1 MNEEKI
7 LSTDNSTNKENTNDT
22 NIEIK
27 NPEPS
32 SNLSSEGQRL
42 LEDAENII
50 AKNDQLIK
58 KHSHKKLVVFIVI
71 FAILAL
77 FILAF
82 STVFALININNDKI
96 INGIQIQGIDVSNLT
111 SDEAKEKVSTIM
123 NNFLDHEITI
133 KHDDFTA
140 VLIPK
145 QFGVSF
151 DVDKAITDAYSIGRS
166 GNIFENNFEILN
178 SLLKNNSILIDV
190 NYDAAIFSSNINEIN
205 GLLPDKVV
213 NSDYYVDGTTLH
225 ITRGKDGVV
234 VDEEKFKKDVLSNLE
249 MLNLK
254 TSDIDIPVVNKKA
267 TQIDIDEIYKEVHKA
282 PVDAYYTTNPYVV
295 YPSSTGLDFD
305 ISLDEAKQILS
316 EEKDE
321 YEIPLKVLYPSVSTN
336 DIGSEAFPDM
346 LSKFST
352 SFTSSNSNRSTN
364 IRLAAQKINGTVLMP
379 GETFSYNQVV
389 GKRTAA
395 AGFKPA
401 PAYFGGE
408 VVQEYGGGICQVS
421 STLYN
426 AVLYANLE
434 ITERTNHGFKPSY
447 VTPGLDATVS
457 WGGPDFKFTN
467 NRDYPIRIS
476 CDTSGKILKIYIYG
490 LKRDTDYK
498 VVLESKYV
506 STVYAKTTYKTDPSL
521 ASGETKVIQSGS
533 NGCRTVAYKYLY
545 DSNGT
550 LVSTECLSRDTY
562 NPHNKVIAVGP

>member
-267 TQIDIDEIYKEVHKA
+267 TQIDIDAIYKEVHKA

-295 YPSSTGLDFD
+295 YPSSIGLDFD

>member
-71 FAILAL
+71 FAILTL

-190 NYDAAIFSSNINEIN
+190 NYDEAIFSSNINEIN

-267 TQIDIDEIYKEVHKA
+267 TQIDIDAIYKEVHKA

-467 NRDYPIRIS
+467 NRDYPVRIS

-498 VVLESKYV
+498 VVLKSKYV

>member
-166 GNIFENNFEILN
+166 GNIFKNNFEILN

-225 ITRGKDGVV
+225 ITRGKDGVA

-267 TQIDIDEIYKEVHKA
+267 TQIDIDAIYKEVHKA

-476 CDTSGKILKIYIYG
+476 CDTSGKVLKIYIYG